1 MCCVWDAAFSI
12 LLAPSAT
19 ASLDFPVIPHSFMT
33 ESLHASGCWKSGRF
47 KMTQITGQYV
57 RMVVSPKTRMGTI
70 KAVRFDGDRIHIL
83 LHQDPR
89 LTFQAHDV
97 WLLNSDVTD
106 CERPT
111 DEQMAIINYC
121 EKSP

>member
-1 MCCVWDAAFSI
+1 
-12 LLAPSAT
+12 
-19 ASLDFPVIPHSFMT
+19 
-33 ESLHASGCWKSGRF
+33 
-47 KMTQITGQYV
+47 MTQITGQYD

-70 KAVRFDGDRIHIL
+70 KAARFDGYRINIL

-89 LTFQAHDV
+89 LTFQAPDV
-97 WLLNSDVTD
+97 WLLNSDVTE

-121 EKSP
+121 EKSL